1 MLLTI
6 QQQYMLDVLQRLG
19 CIRRRQLAAMLQARF
34 FSAGTQ
40 MPPTMIDAILRQ
52 FRCGNIEI
60 LTMDDVLLL
69 PGRTA
74 DDQLLEAVDIMLEL
88 SEARPTDFW
97 AAGTPPIL
105 LRFSV
110 TGRRLSLFAVLQAAE
125 PMGPD
130 VRAPPR
136 ISKAERVVVLLS
148 DDDNPPSLDIPNH
161 VFYALRQK
169 DGSHRFFARGEDGTK
184 KME

>member
-1 MLLTI
+1 
-6 QQQYMLDVLQRLG
+6 
-19 CIRRRQLAAMLQARF
+19 
-34 FSAGTQ
+34 
-40 MPPTMIDAILRQ
+40 
-52 FRCGNIEI
+52 
-60 LTMDDVLLL
+60 
-69 PGRTA
+69 
-74 DDQLLEAVDIMLEL
+74 MLEL

-169 DGSHRFFARGEDGTK
+169 DGSHRFFARGGRWNEED
-184 KME
+184 